1 MHPLVK
7 AAKKAGVRDQR
18 VLDAVAAVPRERF
31 VPASQVRGITID
43 GPIPIP
49 CGQTTSQPSLVARMV
64 EALGLEGGERVLE
77 VGTGLGYQAA
87 ILAAL
92 GARVWTI
99 ERHAELA
106 DQARENLRDLDDVE
120 VVHGDGM
127 AGLPEQ
133 APFDAIILA
142 AAAPEV
148 SPALVDQLAVGG
160 RLVQPVG
167 SGGAEKVMVFERT
180 EHGLSAGSLL
190 TYARF
195 VPIVTES

>member
-7 AAKKAGVRDQR
+7 AARKAGVRDQR

-31 VPASQVRGITID
+31 VPAAQVRRVNVD

-49 CGQTTSQPSLVARMV
+49 CGQTTSQPSLVALMV
-64 EALGLEGGERVLE
+64 EALGLQGGERVLE

-87 ILAAL
+87 ILAEL
-92 GARVWTI
+92 GAQVWTI

-106 DQARENLRDLDDVE
+106 EQARANLVDVANVE
-120 VVHGDGM
+120 VILGDGM
-127 AGLPEQ
+127 AGAPEH

-148 SPALVDQLAVGG
+148 SQALVDQLAPGG

-167 SGGAEKVMVFERT
+167 SGGAEQVMVFERT
-180 EHGLSAGSLL
+180 PNGLGPGVLL

-195 VPIVTES
+195 VPIITEP

>member
-7 AAKKAGVRDQR
+7 AAKKAGVRNQR
-18 VLDAVAAVPRERF
+18 VLDAVAVVPRERF
-31 VPASQVRGITID
+31 VPADQVRRATDD

-64 EALGLEGGERVLE
+64 EALGLQEGDRVLE

-92 GARVWTI
+92 GAHVWTI

-106 DQARENLRDLDDVE
+106 DLARENLRDLDDVE
-120 VVHGDGM
+120 VVLGDGI

-148 SPALVDQLAVGG
+148 SPALVDQLAIGG

-167 SGGAEKVMVFERT
+167 TGGAEKVMVFERT
-180 EHGLSAGSLL
+180 EHGLSRGHLL

-195 VPIVTES
+195 VPIVTD

>member
-1 MHPLVK
+1 MKSLVK
-7 AAKKAGVRDQR
+7 AARKAGVTDQR
-18 VLDAVAAVPRERF
+18 VLDAVAAVPRRQF
-31 VPASQVRGITID
+31 VPRQYARRVDVD

-49 CGQTTSQPSLVARMV
+49 CGQTTSQPSLVALMV
-64 EALGLEGGERVLE
+64 EALGVEDGDRVLE

-92 GARVWTI
+92 GVHVVTI
-99 ERHAELA
+99 ERHAELVELARANLA
-106 DQARENLRDLDDVE
+106 DIDTVE
-120 VVHGDGM
+120 VIHGDGM
-127 AGLPEQ
+127 AGAPEH
-133 APFDAIILA
+133 APFDGIILA

-167 SGGAEKVMVFERT
+167 SGGAEQVMIFERT
-180 EHGLSAGSLL
+180 EHGLTSGRLL

-195 VPIVTES
+195 VPIVTDT

>member
-1 MHPLVK
+1 MQSLVK

-18 VLDAVAAVPRERF
+18 VLDAVASVRRERF
-31 VPASQVRGITID
+31 IPASQVRSATLD

-64 EALGLEGGERVLE
+64 EALDLQGGERVLE

-92 GARVWTI
+92 GAQVWTI
-99 ERHAELA
+99 ERHADLA
-106 DQARENLRDLDDVE
+106 EQARQNLRHLDNVE
-120 VVHGDGM
+120 VIHGDGM

-167 SGGAEKVMVFERT
+167 SGGAERVMVFERT
-180 EHGLSAGSLL
+180 EHGLSHGHLL

-195 VPIVTES
+195 VPIVSEP